1 MRFGR
6 LRANGGYFGAKCS
19 RHAVQ
24 NRAKLVR
31 WHMDCN
37 DSTDDGAQEVFEMF
51 PTLSIP
57 GLNRAP
63 VGEAHPLLRLGQ
75 ALLMILTLAL
85 LSWSLPTIAAERA
98 QSGAPDDASAQIRTM
113 DALSVVLL
121 RATAPKDAR
130 SSSTLGVERHGSGI
144 VIDDSGLILTIGYL
158 ILEADGV
165 EIVPAN
171 GKAIPATVVGYDHAT
186 GFGLV
191 RATLPLQ
198 VKPIEFGDS
207 ATLPE
212 REPVLIAGF
221 DGVAPAYVVSKRAFA
236 GFWEYLLDTAIFT
249 APATVNWSGAALI
262 GRDGRLYGVGSL
274 VVTDAVKPQTYS
286 PGNMFVPID
295 LLKPI
300 LGDLIGSGKVD
311 GPARPWLGVNTQE
324 MQGGH
329 LVVTRITQGSPA
341 EKSGLKVGDIIVRL
355 GGQPISGQM
364 DFYRKLWGQGP
375 AGTQIPLSVLQGAEV
390 RDVTIQSI
398 DRAQHVRAR
407 TMY

>member
-1 MRFGR
+1 MFAIHSIVLSRLVRDGALGLR
-6 LRANGGYFGAKCS
+6 RGYAWALRA
-19 RHAVQ
+19 
-24 NRAKLVR
+24 
-31 WHMDCN
+31 
-37 DSTDDGAQEVFEMF
+37 
-51 PTLSIP
+51 SI
-57 GLNRAP
+57 LAI
-63 VGEAHPLLRLGQ
+63 AAWPLLAVG
-75 ALLMILTLAL
+75 
-85 LSWSLPTIAAERA
+85 AERA
-98 QSGAPDDASAQIRTM
+98 PAEAPDPAAAQIRTM

-121 RATAPKDAR
+121 RAKAPRDAR
-130 SSSTLGVERHGSGI
+130 SSATLGAERNGSGI

-158 ILEADGV
+158 IVEADGV
-165 EIVPAN
+165 EIVPAD
-171 GKAIPATVVGYDHAT
+171 GKAIPATVVGYDHST

-191 RATLPLQ
+191 RATLPLA

-207 ATLPE
+207 AALPE

-221 DGVAPAYVVSKRAFA
+221 DGVAPAYVVSKRPFA
-236 GFWEYLLDTAIFT
+236 GFWEYLLDSAIFT

-274 VVTDAVKPQTYS
+274 VVTDAVKPQTYT

-300 LGDLIGSGKVD
+300 LGDLIGSGKVA
-311 GPARPWLGVNTQE
+311 GPARPWIGVNTQE

-355 GGQPISGQM
+355 GGQPISGQI
-364 DFYRKLWGQGP
+364 DFYRKLWGRGP

-390 RDVTIQSI
+390 RDVTVQSI
-398 DRAQHVRAR
+398 DRAQHLRAR
-407 TMY
+407 TIY

>member
-1 MRFGR
+1 MQR
-6 LRANGGYFGAKCS
+6 LVS
-19 RHAVQ
+19 M
-24 NRAKLVR
+24 L
-31 WHMDCN
+31 
-37 DSTDDGAQEVFEMF
+37 
-51 PTLSIP
+51 P
-57 GLNRAP
+57 
-63 VGEAHPLLRLGQ
+63 
-75 ALLMILTLAL
+75 ALLLAF
-85 LSWSLPTIAAERA
+85 LSGSLPTIAAERA
-98 QSGAPDDASAQIRTM
+98 QPGGPADPAAQLRTM

-130 SSSTLGVERHGSGI
+130 STTTLGAERNGSGI

-158 ILEADGV
+158 IVEADGV
-165 EIVPAN
+165 EIVPAD

-191 RATLPLQ
+191 RATLPLPI
-198 VKPIEFGDS
+198 KPIEFGDS
-207 ATLPE
+207 AALPE

-221 DGVAPAYVVSKRAFA
+221 DGVAPAYVVSKRPFA
-236 GFWEYLLDTAIFT
+236 GFWEYLLDSAIFT

-274 VVTDAVKPQTYS
+274 VVTDAIKPQTYS

-300 LGDLIGSGKVD
+300 LGDLIGAGKVA

-329 LVVTRITQGSPA
+329 LVVTRITQDSPA
-341 EKSGLKVGDIIVRL
+341 DKSGLKVGDIIVRL
-355 GGQPISGQM
+355 GGQPIAGQI

-375 AGTQIPLSVLQGAEV
+375 AGTHIPLSVLQGAEV
-390 RDVTIQSI
+390 RDVTVQSI
-398 DRAQHVRAR
+398 DRAQHLRAR
-407 TMY
+407 TIY